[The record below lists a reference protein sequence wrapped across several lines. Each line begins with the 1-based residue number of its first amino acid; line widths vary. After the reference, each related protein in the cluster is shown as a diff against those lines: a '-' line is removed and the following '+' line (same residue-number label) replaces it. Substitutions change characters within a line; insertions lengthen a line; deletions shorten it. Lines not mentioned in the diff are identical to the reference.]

1 MKTEIDTLIFE
12 KEYLSKGFSLIAGI
26 DEAGRGPL
34 AGPVTCACCMPDLK
48 NIISGIDDSK
58 KVTPK
63 KREELFEAIKSSTD
77 SYSIIDIDE
86 KVIDKI
92 NILNA
97 TMQGMKKSFENVFPR
112 PEVVL
117 IDAVKLDLGVETK
130 SIIHGDAL
138 SYCIAA
144 ASILAKVHRDKL
156 MEKYAEIYPEYG
168 FEKHKGYGTKFHI
181 DMLKKYGPCPI
192 HRKTFIKNFF

>member
-92 NILNA
+92 NIPDCLVIIGLVTALIMAIFYNLNELA
-97 TMQGMKKSFENVFPR
+97 MSIASGLLGYIGGTVKS
-112 PEVVL
+112 
-117 IDAVKLDLGVETK
+117 AVHQKGE
-130 SIIHGDAL
+130 
-138 SYCIAA
+138 
-144 ASILAKVHRDKL
+144 
-156 MEKYAEIYPEYG
+156 EK
-168 FEKHKGYGTKFHI
+168 
-181 DMLKKYGPCPI
+181 
-192 HRKTFIKNFF
+192 R